1 MAAQHKERSLRQVQ
15 LAELRGTSQQMVTAY
30 ENGSRRV
37 AITTLLLPVR
47 TFGTSIEAFVGSL
60 ALRFPGK
67 HVSQLLPAPA
77 NAWPAKC

>member
-1 MAAQHKERSLRQVQ
+1 
-15 LAELRGTSQQMVTAY
+15 MVTAY

-37 AITTLLLPVR
+37 AITTLLLLVR

-60 ALRFPGK
+60 ALRFPGQ

-77 NAWPAKC
+77 SAWPAKCWLPARTVVLDEVMQRSNHRIR